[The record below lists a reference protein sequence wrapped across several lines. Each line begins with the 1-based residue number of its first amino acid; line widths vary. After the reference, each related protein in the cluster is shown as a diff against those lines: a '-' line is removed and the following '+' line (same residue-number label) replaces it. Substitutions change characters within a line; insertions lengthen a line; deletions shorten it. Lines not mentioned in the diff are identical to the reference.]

1 MNVFKGTLL
10 RISQTNTLPGLI
22 ATANLSPSAENAS
35 AGTWRSPNNAFWDLG
50 MGIDMRVTKEKFKL
64 FVPPESE

>member
-1 MNVFKGTLL
+1 MSVFKGTLL

-22 ATANLSPSAENAS
+22 AIANLSPSAENARTG
-35 AGTWRSPNNAFWDLG
+35 AWRIGDLFETLG
-50 MGIDMRVTKEKFKL
+50 IGIDMRETKEKFIL